1 MKKPKTLPSN
11 EKRYIFTEGIDYL
24 STGKPSIWGEG
35 EKETLEVMSKTEF
48 NGKWMNLAAGD
59 GRYNNILL
67 EKASG
72 VVAADLDPGALEKLK
87 NNTPNNLRKKI
98 KTKVFNILDPF
109 PFRNEFFDGIF
120 STGTLH
126 LFPESKLIKIF
137 KEIDRVIKPK
147 GNIFIDFA
155 TDIKRVL
162 PGGRLRTKENETS
175 YTIKE
180 AKELLKK
187 LLPNYSL
194 KMIESEVSKEIV
206 KIGKFQYAFSCRF
219 ILVIGKKSD

>member
-1 MKKPKTLPSN
+1 MKKAKTLTSN

-24 STGKPSIWGEG
+24 SSGKPSIWGEG
-35 EKETLEVMSKTEF
+35 DKETLEVMRKTEF

-59 GRYNNILL
+59 GRYNNFLL
-67 EKASG
+67 EKASA
-72 VVAADLDPGALEKLK
+72 VVATDLDPGALEKLRA
-87 NNTPNNLRKKI
+87 NTPDNLKKKL
-98 KTKVFNILDPF
+98 KTKVFNILDPL
-109 PFRNEFFDGIF
+109 PFKSKFFDGVF

-126 LFPESKLIKIF
+126 LFPKEKLTKIF

-147 GNIFIDFA
+147 GNVFIDFA
-155 TDIKRVL
+155 TDIKRIL
-162 PGGRLRTKENETS
+162 PSGKLKNKENETS

-194 KMIESEVSKEIV
+194 KMVESEVPEEIV
-206 KIGKFQYAFSCRF
+206 KIGKLQYTFGCKF
-219 ILVIGKKSD
+219 LLVLANKDS

>member
-1 MKKPKTLPSN
+1 MKKSKTLPSN

-59 GRYNNILL
+59 GRYNNLLL

-72 VVAADLDPGALEKLK
+72 VVATDLDPGALEKLK
-87 NNTPNNLRKKI
+87 INTPYNLRKKI
-98 KTKVFNILDPF
+98 KTKVFKILDPF
-109 PFRNEFFDGIF
+109 PFRNEFFDGVF

-162 PGGRLRTKENETS
+162 PSGRLRTKKNETS

-194 KMIESEVSKEIV
+194 KMIESEVPEEIV
-206 KIGKFQYAFSCRF
+206 KIGKFQYAFSCKF